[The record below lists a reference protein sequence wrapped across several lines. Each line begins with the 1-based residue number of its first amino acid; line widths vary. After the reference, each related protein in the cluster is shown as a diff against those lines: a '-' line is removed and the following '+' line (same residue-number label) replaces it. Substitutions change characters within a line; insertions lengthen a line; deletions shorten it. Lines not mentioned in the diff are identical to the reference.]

1 MRRIIKTSVALA
13 AAGILGACEQDK
25 VTETQAIPTAGVRFV
40 NAVPDTGAMDF
51 RFVDIVENSAHWNIG
66 YRNNPATTAGETNSL
81 GVQFKNAQAG
91 NGRHFKIFFNSTN
104 PAIASIV
111 IKDTTVDLV
120 AGHNYT
126 VLLWGY
132 MNPTGAGRPANAA
145 AMRLNVIDETVA
157 VPAGQVALR
166 VVNATSDL
174 TVDASYFAAN
184 AAPPGT
190 SIAAGIGPM
199 SISNYVNAAPAD
211 TLQPYR
217 VLVQPAGGGGTVYAN
232 QLAMK
237 GSWPQI
243 SGTACNPANQK
254 CDLEATPGTTQAGS
268 AVTAFIFPPAVAN
281 TTAPTLTITTGGT
294 PQRATLTGYAA
305 PRDYAA
311 DGFFVGQEINV
322 TGFTNAGN
330 NGASQITGVLARRT
344 TGSASLSATATGY
357 ARAAGSFITNGIQVG
372 DEITASGF
380 ATAANN
386 GRSVVIAVTAT
397 TIDVTKT
404 GGTTAEAA
412 ATGRTL
418 ITDGELQVNKATIIE
433 PFPTTNRTVAG
444 VRGRLLS
451 FMFDARPARPAGT

>member
-1 MRRIIKTSVALA
+1 MRRIIKLSVACA
-13 AAGILGACEQDK
+13 AAGALGACTPDT
-25 VTETQAIPTAGVRFV
+25 VTETAAVPTAGIRFI

-51 RFVDIVENSAHWNIG
+51 RFVDIVENSSHWNIG
-66 YRNNPATTAGETNSL
+66 YRNNPSTTAGETNSL

-91 NGRHFKIFFNSTN
+91 SQRHFKIFFNSTN

-190 SIAAGIGPM
+190 SIATGVAPM
-199 SISNYVNAAPAD
+199 SISNYVNAPPAD

-217 VLVQPAGGGGTVYAN
+217 VLIQPAGGGGVVYAN
-232 QLAMK
+232 QIAMK
-237 GSWPQI
+237 GAWPQI
-243 SGTACNPANQK
+243 SGTACNPASQK
-254 CDLEATPGTTQAGS
+254 CDLEGLPGTTQAGS
-268 AVTAFIFPPAVAN
+268 AVTAFIFPPAVS
-281 TTAPTLTITTGGT
+281 TAPTLTITTGGT

-322 TGFTNAGN
+322 TGFTNAAN
-330 NGASQITGVLARRT
+330 NGPAQITAVLPRRT
-344 TGSASLSATATGY
+344 TGSVSLSATATGY
-357 ARAAGSFITNGIQVG
+357 ARATGSFITNGIQVG

-404 GGTTAEAA
+404 SGTAVEAA

-418 ITDGELQVNKATIIE
+418 ITDGELQVNKATIVE
-433 PFPTTNRTVAG
+433 PFPTSNRTIAG
-444 VRGRLLS
+444 LRGRLLS